1 MPSKGSLRKFRQ
13 RNNESIEDRRKQAS
27 QTPTQTANQPP
38 LDSFRR

>member
-1 MPSKGSLRKFRQ
+1 MPSKVSLRKFRQ

-38 LDSFRR
+38 LDSSRR